1 MKIMK
6 KLTLLF
12 VGSSLTLYLAILW
25 LMGDGERSSAT
36 SLRLAYTS
44 PTSCVSVGPSNNTYQ
59 DAAILDS
66 GYFCIKNDFTQRKLY
81 GAGHSGP
88 SYGHALIE
96 VFGGDVV
103 IDLQGHILHSDFRS
117 HGVLATTASN
127 RGWAERERRTFGL
140 TTTRIT
146 IKNGV
151 IDLRGTG
158 TGTMLINHWA
168 LRDLDDNVPPE
179 LHSFERTSFILENL
193 RITTDNIGIILEG
206 AGNIVRNCII
216 ESGGSAAIM
225 MAGPNGQIT
234 DNTIILRS
242 PLIPGALKS
251 QITGPFDL
259 FDLPEILHERRLP
272 KSAIVL
278 HLATGAKITGNRIEV
293 KEASATRHAIY
304 LTDASKEVVIGGNTF
319 VGSEDPVT
327 LLKGS
332 TAILK
337 NNVLEPRKPWW
348 KF

>member
-1 MKIMK
+1 
-6 KLTLLF
+6 
-12 VGSSLTLYLAILW
+12 
-25 LMGDGERSSAT
+25 
-36 SLRLAYTS
+36 
-44 PTSCVSVGPSNNTYQ
+44 
-59 DAAILDS
+59 
-66 GYFCIKNDFTQRKLY
+66 
-81 GAGHSGP
+81 
-88 SYGHALIE
+88 
-96 VFGGDVV
+96 
-103 IDLQGHILHSDFRS
+103 
-117 HGVLATTASN
+117 
-127 RGWAERERRTFGL
+127 
-140 TTTRIT
+140 
-146 IKNGV
+146 
-151 IDLRGTG
+151 
-158 TGTMLINHWA
+158 MLINHWA